1 MDDRVRDRRRSVTRQ
16 RGRRRGTL
24 LAIAAIVIIAGGLFL
39 WLRSSDVFAVKQ
51 INATV
56 TLCVTQEEVA
66 QATSGAMGASL
77 LTLSTDELERRL
89 RGLPYV
95 RSAQV
100 YREFPNT
107 LEVRLVEYEPVARL
121 QGEGESIWLVSDDGR
136 VLEKAQAPRGVN
148 LPLVVPTSRA
158 EHAVGEKVSN
168 AVLGALPVIVLL
180 QDEEAVAGLPKVG
193 HVAVSAAGAL
203 VLQLDGGAEVRL
215 GEPDRLEYKLRVAAE
230 LVERYLRDE
239 GQIEYVD
246 VTVPERPAVKPK

>member
-1 MDDRVRDRRRSVTRQ
+1 MDDRVRDRRRLVTRQ

-24 LAIAAIVIIAGGLFL
+24 LAVAAIVIVAGGLFL
-39 WLRSSDVFAVKQ
+39 WLRSSDVFAVRQ

-56 TLCVTQEEVA
+56 TLCVSEQEVA
-66 QATSGAMGASL
+66 EATASAMGVSL
-77 LTLSTDELERRL
+77 LKLSTDDLEEEL

-121 QGEGESIWLVSDDGR
+121 QGEGEGVWLVSEDGR
-136 VLEKAQAPRGVN
+136 VLEKAKATRGVN
-148 LPLVVPTSRA
+148 LPLVVPASGTDYTVGEQVSRA
-158 EHAVGEKVSN
+158 I
-168 AVLGALPVIVLL
+168 LGALPVLVLL
-180 QDEEAVAGLPKVG
+180 HEEGAVADLPKVR
-193 HVAVSAAGAL
+193 HIAVSAAGAL

-215 GEPDRLEYKLRVAAE
+215 GEPGGLEYKLRVAAE

-239 GQIEYVD
+239 QQIEYVD
-246 VTVPERPAVKPK
+246 VSVPERPAVKPK

>member
-1 MDDRVRDRRRSVTRQ
+1 MNERVRERRRSVTRQ

-24 LAIAAIVIIAGGLFL
+24 LAVAAIVIVAGGLFL

-51 INATV
+51 INATATV
-56 TLCVTQEEVA
+56 CVTQEEVA
-66 QATSGAMGASL
+66 QATSGAIGVSL
-77 LTLSTDELERRL
+77 LTLSTDDLERQL

-107 LEVRLVEYEPVARL
+107 LEVRLVEYEPVVRL

-148 LPLVVPTSRA
+148 LPLVVPVSRA
-158 EHAVGEKVSN
+158 EYEVGEKVSN
-168 AVLGALPVIVLL
+168 AVMEALPAIVLL
-180 QDEEAVAGLPKVG
+180 QDEEAVEGLPKVD
-193 HVAVSAAGAL
+193 HVVVSAAGAL

-215 GEPDRLEYKLRVAAE
+215 GESDHLEHKLRVAAE
-230 LVERYLRDE
+230 LVERYLRDA